1 MKRKKK
7 FYTDEKL
14 DETIEMVDGHLENIF
29 DEIGKILGFN
39 INTEMNE
46 LILGLIN
53 KTNQKLELNE
63 EKNIRLLQRS
73 FTTRLKYM
81 LWKNFFI
88 EICKMILIR
97 IGKFLRITN
106 GE

>member
-46 LILGLIN
+46 LIKSYYKN
-53 KTNQKLELNE
+53 KKSI
-63 EKNIRLLQRS
+63 KAI
-73 FTTRLKYM
+73 
-81 LWKNFFI
+81 
-88 EICKMILIR
+88 
-97 IGKFLRITN
+97 
-106 GE
+106 